1 MALYGKC
8 TRLTATWCFSFG
20 CWLVCREGAPASEG
34 IVVEEPK
41 QWCPICNMPDTDKA
55 PCRCDYPTQEQLIEL
70 LRTIYA
76 DDTTTEKIKT
86 LIEEL
91 FRP

>member
-1 MALYGKC
+1 MV
-8 TRLTATWCFSFG
+8 R
-20 CWLVCREGAPASEG
+20 ASVRASVRGEG
-34 IVVEEPK
+34 IAVEDRNK
-41 QWCPICNMPDTDKA
+41 FCPICNMPDDDTA
-55 PCRCDYPTQEQLIEL
+55 WCRCDQPTREQSIDL

-76 DDTTTEKIKT
+76 DESTPEKIKT

>member
-1 MALYGKC
+1 MNLES
-8 TRLTATWCFSFG
+8 ATEKYKDF
-20 CWLVCREGAPASEG
+20 
-34 IVVEEPK
+34 
-41 QWCPICNMPDTDKA
+41 CPICNMPDTDNT
-55 PCRCDYPTQEQLIEL
+55 PCRCDYSMRAEQLIEL

-76 DDTTTEKIKT
+76 DDTTTEKIKK

>member
-1 MALYGKC
+1 VKKFMVFLLWVLAGVYEK
-8 TRLTATWCFSFG
+8 AHQ
-20 CWLVCREGAPASEG
+20 PAKE
-34 IVVEEPK
+34 IVVNK
-41 QWCPICNMPDTDKA
+41 YKYFCPICNMPDNESTW
-55 PCRCDYPTQEQLIEL
+55 CRCDQPTQEQLIEL

-76 DDTTTEKIKT
+76 DDTTTEKIKQ

>member
-1 MALYGKC
+1 MELIAK
-8 TRLTATWCFSFG
+8 
-20 CWLVCREGAPASEG
+20 
-34 IVVEEPK
+34 VEEP
-41 QWCPICNMPDTDKA
+41 QNWCPICHQPDDDTVW
-55 PCRCDYPTQEQLIEL
+55 CRCDQPTQAQLIEL

-76 DDTTTEKIKT
+76 DESTPERIKQ

>member
-1 MALYGKC
+1 MVLAKLAV
-8 TRLTATWCFSFG
+8 TIR
-20 CWLVCREGAPASEG
+20 ASVRGEG
-34 IVVEEPK
+34 IAVSK
-41 QWCPICNMPDTDKA
+41 YKYFCPICNQPDTDKA
-55 PCRCDYPTQEQLIEL
+55 PCRCDQPTQAQLIEL

-76 DDTTTEKIKT
+76 EDTTTEKIKQ

>member
-1 MALYGKC
+1 
-8 TRLTATWCFSFG
+8 
-20 CWLVCREGAPASEG
+20 
-34 IVVEEPK
+34 
-41 QWCPICNMPDTDKA
+41 MPDNESA
-55 PCRCDYPTQEQLIEL
+55 WCRCDRPTQEQLIEL

-76 DDTTTEKIKT
+76 DESTPERIKT